1 MIGRVLLA
9 DDDRGL
15 LSTLSDRLE
24 AEGFAV
30 ETAEDGRSALERSSQ
45 GALDLIVLDLTLPAL
60 DGLDV
65 CLKLREDG
73 VSTPILMLTARKRLE
88 DKLRGFELGAD
99 DYLTKPFETSEL
111 LARIKALLRWRT
123 PRIEG
128 QSMYRFGSNYLDR
141 RTKQL
146 HRHGESVPLTVKE
159 YQLLEFLLKHPRDV
173 LSRSRLLKEIWN
185 YEDRHHG
192 TRTVD
197 MHVGFLRRKIEADP
211 KNPRFLRTAFGM
223 GYRFVPD

>member
-1 MIGRVLLA
+1 VHGRVLLA

-15 LSTLSDRLE
+15 LSTLTDRLE

-30 ETAEDGRSALERSSQ
+30 ETVEDGPSALERSSQ
-45 GALDLIVLDLTLPAL
+45 GTLDLIVLDLTLPAL

-65 CLKLREDG
+65 CSKLREDG

-123 PRIEG
+123 MRTEG
-128 QSMYRFGSNYLDR
+128 QPMYRFGPNFLDR

-146 HRHGESVPLTVKE
+146 ERHGESMPLTVKE
-159 YQLLEFLLKHPRDV
+159 YQLLEFLLRHPRDV
-173 LSRSRLLKEIWN
+173 ISRSRLLKEIWN

-211 KNPRFLRTAFGM
+211 KNPRFIRTAFGM